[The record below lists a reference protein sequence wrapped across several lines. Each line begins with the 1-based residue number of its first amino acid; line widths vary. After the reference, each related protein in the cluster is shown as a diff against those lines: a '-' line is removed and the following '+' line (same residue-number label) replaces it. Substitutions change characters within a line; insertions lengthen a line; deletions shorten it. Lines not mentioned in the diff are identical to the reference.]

1 MRIAL
6 VFPPFY
12 HPAMYNLPPLGLINL
27 ATVLKQAG
35 HEPWV
40 VDLVLAL
47 RSGEL
52 PMDAAIYRNATR
64 LILDGEPELVAF
76 SAQCTTYPAIVQIAR
91 LLKAQRPALKI
102 IVGGHNA
109 SFLDRETLER
119 FPEFDAVVR
128 GEGEITFAELAA
140 VWQDGGGPE
149 AVAGVTWR
157 RDGTIVANPDRALI
171 TDLNALPLPDY
182 TLAPPLSTYRTACA
196 LSRAI
201 AILEVGRGCPHRCVY
216 CSESVLWRR
225 RTRTFAVERVV
236 NEMRTLHA
244 EHGAECFLLAYDQF
258 TADRRYVEEFCR
270 QVIAAG
276 LNRTPWYCISRLDS
290 VDAEL
295 LAQMRAAGCES
306 MCYGIDSGSSRTLA
320 FIDKCID
327 RAILFDRVRQ
337 TTELGMV
344 PTLSFVVGFPEEE
357 LADLD
362 ATLEL
367 ALQCGIQGNVN
378 PLIQLPTVL
387 PGTGLYTRY
396 RDRLVRGVDTYFALG
411 LEFADGR
418 RLPEDEAL
426 IDSDAG
432 IFSSFRNL
440 PCPALP
446 LPELHRL
453 AEGFPLIVTL
463 FPKAFL
469 LLATA
474 LARSP
479 TALFGEFDAFQ
490 QATAGTGMLTAPR
503 CYTHF
508 PAFASAQLAGLP
520 AGAAWGHLAEVL
532 AYEKHA
538 LEVARFAKGGKA
550 GNIDLQRLDEWRP
563 RRPANVRAAA
573 FRYDLPAIVADL
585 KAGVVRPEYPAVPSW
600 LIFRQAGEQLEV
612 TATNAFGF
620 DLLAGSDGATVV
632 AELAAQLQDVH
643 GTGQPAAAFLAGCRD
658 AVRQLVGLGLLEP
671 KFNASP
677 EEGR

>member
-27 ATVLKQAG
+27 ATGLKAAG
-35 HEPWV
+35 HEPRI

-52 PMDAAIYRNATR
+52 PMDAAIYRNAAR
-64 LILDGEPELVAF
+64 LILDGGPEVVAF
-76 SAQCTTYPAIVQIAR
+76 SAQCTTYPAIVQVAR
-91 LLKAQRPALKI
+91 QLKAQRPALKI
-102 IVGGHNA
+102 VVGGHNA

-128 GEGEITFAELAA
+128 GEGEITVVELAA
-140 VWQDGGGPE
+140 AWQDGGGLKDI
-149 AVAGVTWR
+149 AGVTWR
-157 RDGTIVANPDRALI
+157 RGGEIVANSDRALI
-171 TDLNALPLPDY
+171 ADLNELPSPDY
-182 TLAPPLSTYRTACA
+182 TLAPPLSTYRAACA
-196 LSRAI
+196 LPRAI

-236 NEMRTLHA
+236 SEMRTLHVQ
-244 EHGAECFLLAYDQF
+244 HGAECFLLAYDQF

-276 LNRTPWYCISRLDS
+276 LNGMPWYCISRLDS
-290 VDAEL
+290 VDAAL

-320 FIDKCID
+320 FIDKRID
-327 RAILFDRVRQ
+327 RAILLDRVRQ
-337 TTELGMV
+337 TTEHGMV
-344 PTLSFVVGFPEEE
+344 PTLSFVIGFPEEE

-362 ATLEL
+362 ATLVL

-387 PGTGLYTRY
+387 PGTRLYTRY
-396 RDRLVRGVDTYFALG
+396 RDRLVRGVATYFALG
-411 LEFADGR
+411 LEFAGGR

-426 IDSDAG
+426 IESDTG

-463 FPKAFL
+463 FPKTFL

-479 TALFGEFDAFQ
+479 TSLFGEFDAFQ
-490 QATAGTGMLTAPR
+490 QDAAGAGMLSAPR

-508 PAFASAQLAGLP
+508 PAFARAQLASLP
-520 AGAAWGHLAEVL
+520 AGEAWGHLAEVL
-532 AYEKHA
+532 AYEVHA
-538 LEVARFAKGGKA
+538 LEVARFAKGGKT

-563 RRPANVRAAA
+563 RRPLNVRVAT
-573 FRYDLPAIVADL
+573 FRHDLPAIVADL
-585 KAGVVRPEYPAVPSW
+585 KGGVVRAEYPAVPSW

-620 DLLAGSDGATVV
+620 DLLAGSDGATAV
-632 AELAAQLQDVH
+632 AELAARLKDLH
-643 GTGQPAAAFLAGCRD
+643 GAGQPAAAFLAGCRD
-658 AVRQLVGLGLLEP
+658 AIQQLAGLGLLEP
-671 KFNASP
+671 TFNAAP